1 LNARLDPPSGKL
13 TLRQILAWSADRLD
27 DAGVCF
33 AQGTDN
39 AHDEAVWLVL
49 HALGE
54 RPDAPVS
61 APDRILSPDRI
72 AGIVALLQAR
82 VAGTPTAYLTGKT
95 WFCGHEIFVDRR
107 VIVPRSPIAELI
119 DARFQPWCDPNSV
132 TRILDL
138 CTGSGCIA
146 IACALAFPEARVDA
160 CDISVDALDVARVN
174 VQAHRLERR
183 IRVLHSDLFT
193 ALRGE
198 QYDLIVSN
206 PPYVPSTVVDMLPAE
221 LQAEPRL
228 ALDGGEQGL
237 DLVARMLHQAGQY
250 IHSQGMLVVEIGDFK
265 EGLLQRFP
273 DGRFVWPQFARGGS
287 GVFVMQASD
296 LRFILFPA

>member
-1 LNARLDPPSGKL
+1 LNTRLDPPSGKL
-13 TLRQILAWSADRLD
+13 TLRQMLSWSTEVLD
-27 DAGVCF
+27 NAGVCF

-39 AHDEAVWLVL
+39 AHDEAAWLVM

-54 RPDAPVS
+54 PPDAPIA
-61 APDRILSPDRI
+61 APDRDLTSGQVAD
-72 AGIVALLQAR
+72 IVALLQAR
-82 VAGTPTAYLTGKT
+82 IAGAPAAYLTGKT
-95 WFCGHEIFVDRR
+95 WFCGHEIIVDRR

-119 DARFQPWCDPNSV
+119 DVRFQPWCDPTSV

-146 IACALAFPEARVDA
+146 IACAHAFPDAHVDA

-174 VQAHRLERR
+174 VQAHQLEGR
-183 IRVLHSDLFT
+183 IRLLQSDLFT

-206 PPYVPSTVVDMLPAE
+206 PPYVPSAVVDALPAE
-221 LQAEPRL
+221 LRAEPRL
-228 ALDGGEQGL
+228 ALDGGDRGL
-237 DLVARMLHQAGQY
+237 DLVARILHQAAQHV
-250 IHSQGMLVVEIGDFK
+250 HSQGTLVVEIGDFK

-273 DGRFVWPQFARGGS
+273 DVRFVWPQFARGGS
-287 GVFVMQASD
+287 GVFVTQASD
-296 LRFILFPA
+296 LLHILSPA